1 MAKTSENP
9 DRLVPA
15 VHRREIMPALQ
26 MLLRL
31 CHQHQRPIIL
41 QVTGVQGGEGAS
53 TMAEA
58 LATQV
63 SVEAQVAV
71 LLVTFDANAPA
82 EPVNLK
88 SVQPQ
93 GQTNSKA
100 GRIIRAR
107 MHSAMLRSAIAGR
120 SDIGLSD
127 LPPDIVFVVLDT
139 EPLLTSPEAAA
150 VGPQVDGV
158 IVVASKNTSARM
170 ARKAAD
176 LIDSAG
182 GTALGLIVNRRRY
195 RVPRWI
201 GRIIG
206 IAGPVLDKGYDQLPL
221 PPWPAANSVN
231 TSKPAAV
238 RPAAKAK

>member
-1 MAKTSENP
+1 MAKTSENS

-15 VHRREIMPALQ
+15 VHRDEIMPALQ
-26 MLLRL
+26 MLLGL
-31 CHQHQRPIIL
+31 CQQHQRPIIL
-41 QVTGVQGGEGAS
+41 QVAGVQGGEGAS

-71 LLVTFDANAPA
+71 LLVAFDGNAPA
-82 EPVNLK
+82 EPVDLK
-88 SVQPQ
+88 SARLQ
-93 GQTNSKA
+93 GQNSNKA
-100 GRIIRAR
+100 GRVICAH

-127 LPPDIVFVVLDT
+127 LPPDIVFVILDT
-139 EPLLTSPEAAA
+139 EPLLTSPESAAI
-150 VGPQVDGV
+150 GPQVDGV
-158 IVVASKNTSARM
+158 IVVAAKDTSARTV
-170 ARKAAD
+170 RRAAD

-206 IAGPVLDKGYDQLPL
+206 IAGPVLEKGYDQLPL

-231 TSKPAAV
+231 KSKPAAV